1 MNPSPAKSPNKEPA
15 EEAGHVALRTLAR
28 LLARVAAEKDCR
40 DLVGNETESCDRVR
54 QEPTH
59 D

>member
-1 MNPSPAKSPNKEPA
+1 MNPSPSKSPNKEPA
-15 EEAGHVALRTLAR
+15 EEAGHVALRTFAQ
-28 LLARVAAEKDCR
+28 LLARVAAERDYR
-40 DLVGNETESCDRVR
+40 DLVGNERETCDRVR